1 MTAAEIKAIVR
12 EGVREAL
19 VEFMAPSDS
28 QVEAGRILGKH
39 PQTILRMIK
48 DGRLVAVNGKISK
61 EELTRQLLKP

>member
-19 VEFMAPSDS
+19 VEFMAPSVS

-39 PQTILRMIK
+39 PQTILKMIK